1 MAQLLDG
8 AGKLGWVLLKSVFRF
23 VFMFFNNCVAIPSYC
38 LYLLL
43 LQPLRIWD
51 SSTFWRIEGIMF
63 KWLLAMV
70 SSWGWIAGY
79 TGNMVDHSY
88 ILPLFHLLPCTHIL
102 FCTMDLMLTAYC
114 WGSMH
119 TFVLKA
125 VELHPS
131 PNLCFMFKTQR
142 EGVKSIHLVKLR
154 RALEASCC
162 SESVSG

>member
-8 AGKLGWVLLKSVFRF
+8 AGKLGWVLLRAVVRF

-51 SSTFWRIEGIMF
+51 RSAFWHIEGIMF

-79 TGNMVDHSY
+79 TGKSPRSVH
-88 ILPLFHLLPCTHIL
+88 LQLFLVLIYTLDSIVK
-102 FCTMDLMLTAYC
+102 AY
-114 WGSMH
+114 SRVN
-119 TFVLKA
+119 T
-125 VELHPS
+125 
-131 PNLCFMFKTQR
+131 
-142 EGVKSIHLVKLR
+142 
-154 RALEASCC
+154 
-162 SESVSG
+162 